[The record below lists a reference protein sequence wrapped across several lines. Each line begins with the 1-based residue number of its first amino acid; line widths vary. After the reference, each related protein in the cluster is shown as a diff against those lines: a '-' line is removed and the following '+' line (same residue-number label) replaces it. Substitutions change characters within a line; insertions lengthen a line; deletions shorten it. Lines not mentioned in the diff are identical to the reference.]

1 MIHTALMWLIS
12 NRNKLVKAISGL
24 AVAFLIGWGAIL
36 YKQNKTL
43 SESLERAQNN
53 IEAYQGSLRG
63 SQQANNVLRLTVDE
77 LQTQNDELTHKLD
90 SVREK
95 LKIKPK
101 QLHTAATQT
110 QAINVI
116 QGKELTDSIKDNII
130 NNIYKDTIKFNDLT
144 TVYYSMQKDSI
155 FVGLDVRNT
164 QYLYV
169 FANRHYKNKKNFFQR
184 LFTLDFKKVTTYEYQ
199 IINTNDLINTDSV
212 RVVEITS
219 K

>member
-1 MIHTALMWLIS
+1 MIEILAWLIDH
-12 NRNKLVKAISGL
+12 RNNLVKAVLGL
-24 AVAFLIGWGAIL
+24 CVAFLLSWCTIL
-36 YKQNKTL
+36 KSDNKKL

-90 SVREK
+90 SVRDK

-101 QLHTAATQT
+101 HLHTAATQT